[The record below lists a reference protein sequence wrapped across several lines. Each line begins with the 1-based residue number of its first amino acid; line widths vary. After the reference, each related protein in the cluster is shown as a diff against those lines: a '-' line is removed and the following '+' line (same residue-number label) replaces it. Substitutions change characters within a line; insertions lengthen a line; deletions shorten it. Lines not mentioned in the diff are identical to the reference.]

1 MSNKIEDLKERN
13 KVEEAKTMK
22 IEEEINVNSN
32 RNAEKNVPLKKPETN
47 LQNRINSPKERI
59 SIIVEK
65 AEEYEASEKTLK
77 NEQNQNAN
85 DKSAPKKEFSQ
96 SQSNFLSVNKLAE
109 RIQKNNKKTSKE
121 KITKILK
128 STKKQPHESV
138 KSSENQEIENPLNI
152 SVSSENGIP
161 LAYTKNFKKKKADDI
176 SQNLPLKRIKEDINE
191 CATSTHNSKKQ
202 AFRSKRR
209 FLINQKENENMQL
222 TQSLKDP
229 DIAELLTGV
238 PPQTN
243 DKTNNT
249 ESNNTGNNESNPF
262 RQNYR
267 KKEDREKLKGFACDQ
282 CEKVEK
288 ALFID
293 FSDFH

>member
-1 MSNKIEDLKERN
+1 MSNKIEDLRERN
-13 KVEEAKTMK
+13 RLEEAKTVK
-22 IEEEINVNSN
+22 IEEEINVNSD
-32 RNAEKNVPLKKPETN
+32 RNAEKSVPLKKPDAN
-47 LQNRINSPKERI
+47 LQNRVKSPKERI
-59 SIIVEK
+59 SIIIEK
-65 AEEYEASEKTLK
+65 AEEYDASEKTLK
-77 NEQNQNAN
+77 NEQSQNTN
-85 DKSAPKKEFSQ
+85 NKSAPKKEFTQ

-121 KITKILK
+121 KITKVLK
-128 STKKQPHESV
+128 STKKQLPESL
-138 KSSENQEIENPLNI
+138 KSSEKQEIENLNI
-152 SVSSENGIP
+152 SVNSENGIP

-176 SQNLPLKRIKEDINE
+176 SQNLPLKKIKEDINE

-238 PPQTN
+238 PQETN
-243 DKTNNT
+243 NKTNNT
-249 ESNNTGNNESNPF
+249 ESNNTANNESNPF

-267 KKEDREKLKGFACDQ
+267 KKEEREKLKGFACDQ
-282 CEKVEK
+282 CEKVEE
-288 ALFID
+288 ALFIK
-293 FSDFH
+293 F